1 MKKIIRLIWLIL
13 FLFGGV
19 MSYIAPL
26 SVPDYIDKIY
36 HFIGFAVFTI
46 LSISVFAAFFDKKW
60 LNTFLVFILIFGGT
74 IGGLAELAQKTVL
87 MRSCSY
93 EDWIAN
99 LLGIVFVVLFVYLVN
114 SKQDRSAELFEE
126 KFDLEEFSKY

>member
-13 FLFGGV
+13 FLFGVV
-19 MSYIAPL
+19 MFYLAPI

-36 HFIGFAVFTI
+36 HFIGFAVLTM
-46 LSISVFAAFFDKKW
+46 LSISAFAAFFDTKW

-74 IGGLAELAQKTVL
+74 IGGLAELAQKFVL
-87 MRSCSY
+87 ARSCNY

-99 LLGIVFVVLFVYLVN
+99 LCGIVFVVLFVYLVN
-114 SKQDRSAELFEE
+114 SKQERSAELFEE
-126 KFDLEEFSKY
+126 KFDAGSLRSF